1 MRSMEVTDEWLYQHM
16 PVVDNA
22 MITALENQVDREYV
36 FQNVLNKN
44 AKSDPPGSPSGADRC
59 TTAPKTHCNLFHRY
73 RMWRTGSDV
82 KCGCL
87 SG

>member
-1 MRSMEVTDEWLYQHM
+1 MRSMDITDEWLYQHM

-22 MITALENQVDREYV
+22 MITALENQVDRDMY

-44 AKSDPPGSPSGADRC
+44 AKSDPPGSPSGSDRC
-59 TTAPKTHCNLFHRY
+59 TTAPKTHGNLFHRY
-73 RMWRTGSDV
+73 RMCRTGSDV